1 MVRAVEAVRGWV
13 QDSWKSR
20 NLVRRGVLQHIT
32 AAAPISDL
40 TAWLDLTKRLNRVD
54 ALQSWQVLQ
63 LNRQEARLGLS
74 TRSETTTLRMALARA
89 GLTLAKGAQT
99 WRLSAGT
106 TDPAVQ

>member
-1 MVRAVEAVRGWV
+1 M

-32 AAAPISDL
+32 VAVPISDH

-63 LNRQEARLGLS
+63 LNRQEARLDLS

-89 GLTLAKGAQT
+89 GLTLAEGAQT
-99 WRLSAGT
+99 WRLSGGT